1 LTTRSRLLRGALL
14 SCALLSCSPAIADIH
29 VGVVLSLTGPAASL
43 GMPAKNAIDLLPR
56 ELAGEAVRYTVLDDA
71 SDTTQA
77 ARAFRRLVD
86 QHKVDVIM
94 GTSVTPSTLA
104 LVPIAHEKQV
114 PLLSLAASVKIVEPM
129 DAQRRWV
136 FKVIQNENLMVA
148 ATIAH
153 MRAQGVKTLGY
164 IGFADAYGDSWL
176 AETRKQAD
184 AAGIELVAAEKYVK
198 TDTGVTAQTL
208 KLLGARPD
216 AVLVAAS
223 GTPGALP
230 QKSLRE
236 RGYRGGIYQTYGI
249 ANREFLRIAGK
260 DAEGAL
266 FAVGP
271 VVVASQLDAGNP
283 IRAVAIDLTQR
294 YESAYGKD
302 SMSVFAA
309 NAWDAGLVLQQALT
323 AALEAARP
331 GTAEFRSALRDAL
344 EATREV
350 VTSQGVS
357 TMTPSDHVGYDARA
371 AVMVRI
377 ENGAWRYVQ

>member
-1 LTTRSRLLRGALL
+1 MKPQNRLISGALF
-14 SCALLSCSPAIADIH
+14 SCALLSCSPAIADIN

-43 GMPAKNAIDLLPR
+43 GVPAKNAIDLLPR
-56 ELAGEAVRYTVLDDA
+56 ELAGEAIRYIVLDDA

-77 ARAFRRLVD
+77 SRAFRRLVD
-86 QHKVDVIM
+86 EHKVDVIL

-104 LVPIAHEKQV
+104 LVPIALEKQV

-129 DAQRRWV
+129 DLQRRWV
-136 FKVIQNENLMVA
+136 FKAIQNENLMVA
-148 ATIAH
+148 ATLAH
-153 MRAQGVKTLGY
+153 MKAQGVKTLGY

-176 AETRKQAD
+176 AETRAQAEP
-184 AAGIELVAAEKYVK
+184 AGIKVVAAERYVK
-198 TDTGVTAQTL
+198 TDTSVTAQTL

-236 RGYRGGIYQTYGI
+236 RGYQGGIYQTYGI

-260 DAEGAL
+260 DAEGAV

-271 VVVASQLDAGNP
+271 VVVASQLDPANP
-283 IRAVAIDLTQR
+283 IRAVATDLTQR
-294 YESAYGKD
+294 YEAAYGKD

-309 NAWDAGLVLQQALT
+309 NAWDASIVLQHALKT
-323 AALEAARP
+323 AMGTAKP

-344 EATREV
+344 EGTRDV

-357 TMTPSDHVGYDARA
+357 TMSPNDHVGYDARA
-371 AVMVRI
+371 AVMVQI
-377 ENGAWRYVQ
+377 KNGAWRYVQ

>member
-1 LTTRSRLLRGALL
+1 LRGALL

-208 KLLGARPD
+208 KLLG
-216 AVLVAAS
+216 
-223 GTPGALP
+223 TPGALP

>member
-1 LTTRSRLLRGALL
+1 MITRLRLTTGALL
-14 SCALLSCSPAIADIH
+14 SCALLSSGPALADIN

-43 GMPAKNAIDLLPR
+43 GGPAKNAVDLLPR
-56 ELAGEAVRYTVLDDA
+56 ELDGEPIRYIVLDDA

-86 QHKVDVIM
+86 EHKVDVIL

-104 LVPIAHEKQV
+104 LVPIAQEKEV

-136 FKVIQNENLMVA
+136 FKAIQNEDLMVA
-148 ATIAH
+148 ATLAH
-153 MRAQGVKTLGY
+153 MKANGLKTLGY

-176 AETRKQAD
+176 AEARKQA
-184 AAGIELVAAEKYVK
+184 APAGIEVVASERYVK
-198 TDTGVTAQTL
+198 TDTSVTAQTL
-208 KLLGARPD
+208 KLMGVRPD

-236 RGYRGGIYQTYGI
+236 RGYPGAIYQTYGI

-260 DAEGAL
+260 EAEGAL

-271 VVVASQLDAGNP
+271 VVVASQLDPANP
-283 IRAVAIDLTQR
+283 IRAVAMDLTQR
-294 YESAYGKD
+294 YETAYGKD

-309 NAWDAGLVLQQALT
+309 NAWDAGLVLQPALKT
-323 AALEAARP
+323 ALRSAKP
-331 GTAEFRSALRDAL
+331 GTAQFRMALRDAL
-344 EATREV
+344 ESTRDV
-350 VTSQGVS
+350 VTSQGIA
-357 TMTPSDHVGYDARA
+357 TMSPSDHVGYDARA
-371 AVMVRI
+371 AVMVQI
-377 ENGAWRYVQ
+377 KNGAWRYVQ

>member
-184 AAGIELVAAEKYVK
+184 AAGIGLVAAEKYVK

>member
-1 LTTRSRLLRGALL
+1 MKSPIRLIPGALF
-14 SCALLSCSPAIADIH
+14 SCALLSCSPAIADINI
-29 VGVVLSLTGPAASL
+29 GVVLSLTGPAASL
-43 GMPAKNAIDLLPR
+43 GVPAKNAIDLLPR
-56 ELAGEAVRYTVLDDA
+56 ELAGQAIRYIILDDA

-86 QHKVDVIM
+86 EHKVDVIL

-104 LVPIAHEKQV
+104 LVPIALEKQV

-129 DAQRRWV
+129 DSQRRWV

-148 ATIAH
+148 ATLAH
-153 MRAQGVKTLGY
+153 MKKQGVKTLGF

-176 AETRKQAD
+176 AEISKQAEQ
-184 AAGIELVAAEKYVK
+184 AGIKLVATERYVK
-198 TDTGVTAQTL
+198 TDTSVTAQTL

-271 VVVASQLDAGNP
+271 VVVASQLDAANP
-283 IRAVAIDLTQR
+283 IRTVATDLTQR

-309 NAWDAGLVLQQALT
+309 NAWDASIVLQHALKS
-323 AALEAARP
+323 ALNANKP
-331 GTAEFRSALRDAL
+331 GTADFRSAVRDAL
-344 EATREV
+344 EGTSDV
-350 VTSQGVS
+350 VTSQGIS
-357 TMTPSDHVGYDARA
+357 TMSPTDHVGYDARA
-371 AVMVRI
+371 AVMVQI
-377 ENGAWRYVQ
+377 KNGAWHYVQ

>member
-1 LTTRSRLLRGALL
+1 MKSPIRLIPGALL
-14 SCALLSCSPAIADIH
+14 SCALLSCSPAIADINI
-29 VGVVLSLTGPAASL
+29 GVVLSLTGPAASL
-43 GMPAKNAIDLLPR
+43 GVPAKNAIDLLPR
-56 ELAGEAVRYTVLDDA
+56 ELAGQAIRYIILDDA

-86 QHKVDVIM
+86 EHNVDVIL

-104 LVPIAHEKQV
+104 LVPIALEKQV

-129 DAQRRWV
+129 DSQRRWV

-148 ATIAH
+148 ATLAH
-153 MRAQGVKTLGY
+153 MQKQGVKTLGF

-176 AETRKQAD
+176 AEISKQAEQ
-184 AAGIELVAAEKYVK
+184 AGIKLVATERYVK
-198 TDTGVTAQTL
+198 TDTSVTAQTL

-271 VVVASQLDAGNP
+271 VVVASQLDAANP
-283 IRAVAIDLTQR
+283 IRTVATDLTQR

-309 NAWDAGLVLQQALT
+309 NAWDASIVLQHALKS
-323 AALEAARP
+323 ALNANKP
-331 GTAEFRSALRDAL
+331 GTADFRSAVRDAL
-344 EATREV
+344 EGTSDV
-350 VTSQGVS
+350 VTSQGIS
-357 TMTPSDHVGYDARA
+357 TMSPTDHVGYDARA
-371 AVMVRI
+371 AVMVQI
-377 ENGAWRYVQ
+377 KNGAWHYVQ

>member
-1 LTTRSRLLRGALL
+1 MTTRSRLLRGALL

-184 AAGIELVAAEKYVK
+184 AAGIGLVAAEKYVK

>member
-1 LTTRSRLLRGALL
+1 MKSPIRLIPGALL
-14 SCALLSCSPAIADIH
+14 SCALLSCSPAIADINI
-29 VGVVLSLTGPAASL
+29 GVVLSLTGPAASL
-43 GMPAKNAIDLLPR
+43 GVPAKNAIDLLPR
-56 ELAGEAVRYTVLDDA
+56 ELAGQAIRYIILDDA

-86 QHKVDVIM
+86 EHNVDVIL

-104 LVPIAHEKQV
+104 LVPIALEKQV

-129 DAQRRWV
+129 DSQRRWV

-148 ATIAH
+148 ATLAH
-153 MRAQGVKTLGY
+153 MQKQGVKTLGF

-176 AETRKQAD
+176 AEISKQAEQ
-184 AAGIELVAAEKYVK
+184 AGIKLVATERYVK
-198 TDTGVTAQTL
+198 TDTSVTAQTL

-236 RGYRGGIYQTYGI
+236 RGYRSGIYQTYGI

-271 VVVASQLDAGNP
+271 VVVASQLDAANP
-283 IRAVAIDLTQR
+283 IRTVATDLTQR

-309 NAWDAGLVLQQALT
+309 NAWDASIVLQHALKS
-323 AALEAARP
+323 ALNANKP
-331 GTAEFRSALRDAL
+331 GTADFRSAVRDAL
-344 EATREV
+344 EGTSDV
-350 VTSQGVS
+350 VTSQGIS
-357 TMTPSDHVGYDARA
+357 TMSPTDHVGYDARA
-371 AVMVRI
+371 AVMVQI
-377 ENGAWRYVQ
+377 KNGAWHYVQ

>member
-1 LTTRSRLLRGALL
+1 LRGALL

>member
-1 LTTRSRLLRGALL
+1 MISHSRLIPGALL
-14 SCALLSCSPAIADIH
+14 SCALLACQPAIAEIS

-43 GMPAKNAIDLLPR
+43 GGPAKNAIDLLPR
-56 ELAGEAVRYTVLDDA
+56 ELNGEPIRYTILDDA

-86 QHKVDVIM
+86 EHKVDVIL

-104 LVPIAHEKQV
+104 LVPIALEKQV
-114 PLLSLAASVKIVEPM
+114 PLLSLAASVKIIEPM

-148 ATIAH
+148 TTLAH
-153 MRAQGVKTLGY
+153 MQKNGVKTLGY

-176 AETRKQAD
+176 AETRKQAEQ
-184 AAGIELVAAEKYVK
+184 AGIKLVATERYVK
-198 TDTGVTAQTL
+198 TDTSVTAQTL

-230 QKSLRE
+230 QKTLRE
-236 RGYRGGIYQTYGI
+236 RGYQGGIYQTYGI

-271 VVVASQLDAGNP
+271 VVVASQLDAANP
-283 IRAVAIDLTQR
+283 IRAVAMDLTQR
-294 YESAYGKD
+294 YESTYGKD

-309 NAWDAGLVLQQALT
+309 NAWDASLVLQRALKT
-323 AALEAARP
+323 ALGHAKP
-331 GTAEFRSALRDAL
+331 GTAEFRLALRDAL
-344 EATREV
+344 EGTRDT

-357 TMTPSDHVGYDARA
+357 TMSPTDHVGYDARA
-371 AVMVRI
+371 AVMVQI
-377 ENGAWRYVQ
+377 KNGAWRYVQ

>member
-1 LTTRSRLLRGALL
+1 MKSPIRLISGALF
-14 SCALLSCSPAIADIH
+14 SCALLSCSPAIADINI
-29 VGVVLSLTGPAASL
+29 GVVLSLTGPAASL
-43 GMPAKNAIDLLPR
+43 GVPAKNAIDLLPR
-56 ELAGEAVRYTVLDDA
+56 ELAGETIRYTILDDA

-86 QHKVDVIM
+86 EHKVDVIL

-104 LVPIAHEKQV
+104 LVPIALEKQV

-129 DAQRRWV
+129 DSQRRWV

-148 ATIAH
+148 ATLAH
-153 MRAQGVKTLGY
+153 MKTQGVKTLGY

-176 AETRKQAD
+176 AEISKQAEQ
-184 AAGIELVAAEKYVK
+184 AGIKLVATERYVK
-198 TDTGVTAQTL
+198 TDTSVTAQTL

-236 RGYRGGIYQTYGI
+236 RGYTGGIYQTYGI

-271 VVVASQLDAGNP
+271 VVVASQLDASNP
-283 IRAVAIDLTQR
+283 IRTVATDLTQR
-294 YESAYGKD
+294 YEAAYGKD

-309 NAWDAGLVLQQALT
+309 NAWDASIVLQHALKT
-323 AALEAARP
+323 ALNTTQP
-331 GTAEFRSALRDAL
+331 GTASFRSAVRDAL
-344 EATREV
+344 EGTRDV

-357 TMTPSDHVGYDARA
+357 TMSPTDHVGYDARA
-371 AVMVRI
+371 AVMVLI
-377 ENGAWRYVQ
+377 KNGAWHYVQ

>member
-1 LTTRSRLLRGALL
+1 MTTRSRLLRGALL

>member
-1 LTTRSRLLRGALL
+1 MNPQNRLISGALF
-14 SCALLSCSPAIADIH
+14 SCALLSCSPAIADIN

-43 GMPAKNAIDLLPR
+43 GVPAKNAIDLLPR
-56 ELAGEAVRYTVLDDA
+56 ELAGEAIRYIVLDDA

-77 ARAFRRLVD
+77 SRAFRRLVD
-86 QHKVDVIM
+86 EHNVDVIL

-104 LVPIAHEKQV
+104 LVPIALEKQV

-129 DAQRRWV
+129 DPQRRWV
-136 FKVIQNENLMVA
+136 FKAIQNENLMVA
-148 ATIAH
+148 ATLAH
-153 MRAQGVKTLGY
+153 MKAQGVKTLGY

-176 AETRKQAD
+176 AETRAQAEP
-184 AAGIELVAAEKYVK
+184 AGIKVVAAERYVK
-198 TDTGVTAQTL
+198 TDTSVTAQTL

-236 RGYRGGIYQTYGI
+236 RGYQGGIYQTYGI

-271 VVVASQLDAGNP
+271 VVVASQLDQANP
-283 IRAVAIDLTQR
+283 IRTVAMDLTQR
-294 YESAYGKD
+294 YEAAHGKD

-309 NAWDAGLVLQQALT
+309 NAWDAGIVLQQALKT
-323 AALEAARP
+323 TLPKARP
-331 GTAEFRSALRDAL
+331 GTPEFRAGLRDAL
-344 EATREV
+344 EATRDA

-357 TMTPSDHVGYDARA
+357 TMSPTDHVGYDERA
-371 AVMVRI
+371 AVMVQI
-377 ENGAWRYVQ
+377 KDGAWRYVK

>member
-1 LTTRSRLLRGALL
+1 
-14 SCALLSCSPAIADIH
+14 
-29 VGVVLSLTGPAASL
+29 
-43 GMPAKNAIDLLPR
+43 
-56 ELAGEAVRYTVLDDA
+56 
-71 SDTTQA
+71 
-77 ARAFRRLVD
+77 
-86 QHKVDVIM
+86 
-94 GTSVTPSTLA
+94 
-104 LVPIAHEKQV
+104 
-114 PLLSLAASVKIVEPM
+114 
-129 DAQRRWV
+129 
-136 FKVIQNENLMVA
+136 
-148 ATIAH
+148 
-153 MRAQGVKTLGY
+153 VKTLGY